1 MQNYP
6 PAISCQQPRHLHRAY
21 AHDQA
26 CDSLEL
32 DMQQYPC
39 PGLPQVSANTSR
51 CHCCS
56 VLAVT
61 VSLTYAESDLHAR
74 YDFRLNW
81 PDRARHLSLPRYT
94 HPPTMT
100 CSGPKHNYSKQARPL
115 HKRERERE
123 SLHLSS
129 HTGLMQVL
137 PGHPLAD
144 PIREC
149 QSLCRNNATETRTDI
164 TSKDRA

>member
-100 CSGPKHNYSKQARPL
+100 CSGPKHNYSKEARPL

-123 SLHLSS
+123 REFTPFQPHRADAGAARTSPGRS
-129 HTGLMQVL
+129 HKRVS
-137 PGHPLAD
+137 
-144 PIREC
+144 I
-149 QSLCRNNATETRTDI
+149 I
-164 TSKDRA
+164 V